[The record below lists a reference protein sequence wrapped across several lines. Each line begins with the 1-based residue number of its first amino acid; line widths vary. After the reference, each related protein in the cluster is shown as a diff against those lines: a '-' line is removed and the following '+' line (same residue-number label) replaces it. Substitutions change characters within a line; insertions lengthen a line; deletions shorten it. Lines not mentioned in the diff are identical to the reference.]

1 MLNVGIRMKQNYT
14 EPVYTISIAAKFL
27 KVCPDTLRI
36 WERKGLMKPARL
48 GKNRFYSKCDIERLE
63 YIKDLIQKK
72 RVNIQGVKNI
82 MSITRCWDLKKC
94 KPKERNVCLVYKRQA
109 QA

>member
-1 MLNVGIRMKQNYT
+1 MLNRGIGMKQDYT
-14 EPVYTISIAAKFL
+14 EPVYAISIAAKFL

-72 RVNIQGVKNI
+72 SKYSRG
-82 MSITRCWDLKKC
+82 
-94 KPKERNVCLVYKRQA
+94 
-109 QA
+109 